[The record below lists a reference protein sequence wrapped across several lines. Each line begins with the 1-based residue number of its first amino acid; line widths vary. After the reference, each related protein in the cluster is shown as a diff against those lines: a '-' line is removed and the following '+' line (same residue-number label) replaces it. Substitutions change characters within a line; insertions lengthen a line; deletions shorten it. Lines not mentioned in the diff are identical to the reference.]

1 MNRDVLWDKVR
12 LLLKEKITNLSYET
26 WIEPLAL
33 RSIDENE
40 GRIYLSWPNQPKL
53 ITHINENYLSY
64 IESAIEKCSGKKY
77 KAEIKPAAQSEALTA
92 ASSMPPGEIVEMI
105 IQECFE
111 SDEMKEYLLAH
122 PEVLSVEK
130 LRDIISGAMIPLS
143 LKAQLMKDV
152 DCDACQ
158 DMKEA
163 LDALEL
169 EPGQFFVLSVEANAD
184 TNETTETESDYIGP
198 CTDYEKVREYISEYF
213 EHPDEGRLWEKR
225 LDTGF
230 WFTLELYEF
239 VRNRELFNSYRYYM
253 IGDEVCY
260 FEKGEYATNNK
271 YCKCVHYGNYS
282 WNCLDLNIRIP
293 FEPGDIVTVDGR
305 PFCAPRHVLLLEVG
319 DDCCG
324 VWAMYK
330 KADGS
335 WDTGAV
341 KHGTVYD
348 IGWHGMLSP
357 LYRLKKYEDVL
368 TDDERILED
377 ISSAIKK
384 MELVSTQ

>member
-77 KAEIKPAAQSEALTA
+77 KAEIKPAAQSEALTSA
-92 ASSMPPGEIVEMI
+92 RSMPPGEIVEMI

-143 LKAQLMKDV
+143 LKVQLMKDV
-152 DCDACQ
+152 DCDACR

-163 LDALEL
+163 LVALDL
-169 EPGQFFVLSVEANAD
+169 KPGKFFVLSVEANAD
-184 TNETTETESDYIGP
+184 TNETTESESDYIGP
-198 CTDYEKVREYISEYF
+198 CTDLEKVREYISEYF
-213 EHPDEGRLWEKR
+213 EHPEEGRLWEKR

-239 VRNRELFNSYRYYM
+239 RDGGQLFNSFTYYL

-260 FEKGEYATNNK
+260 FDKGI
-271 YCKCVHYGNYS
+271 HGSDDGFLFDHDSRYS
-282 WNCLDLNIRIP
+282 WDCLDLNISIP
-293 FEPGDIVTVDGR
+293 FKPGDIVTVDGR

-330 KADGS
+330 KTDGS

-348 IGWHGMLSP
+348 IGRNGILSP